1 MSLRAP
7 FRRRRDRFV
16 VSLGAGDRSTLA
28 ELARQSREL
37 LESEDPSSDPAVA
50 RLFPAAYR
58 DDPLMSLEFEQTMGD
73 APKNGKLEALRTLE
87 RTADA
92 KELSE
97 DELLSWMG
105 AVNDMRLVMGTRIDI
120 TEESTEEDFP
130 DDDPDHDAFLV
141 YGYLTW
147 LEDAMLRAL
156 GEPTP
161 RLPP

>member
-1 MSLRAP
+1 M
-7 FRRRRDRFV
+7 
-16 VSLGAGDRSTLA
+16 LA

-58 DDPLMSLEFEQTMGD
+58 DDPLMSLEFEQAMGE
-73 APKNGKLEALRTLE
+73 APKNGKLEALATLE

-97 DELLSWMG
+97 DELLSWLG
-105 AVNDMRLVMGTRIDI
+105 AVNDLRLVMGTRIEI

-130 DDDPDHDAFLV
+130 ENDPNREGFLV

-156 GEPTP
+156 GEPPP
-161 RLPP
+161 RAPG